1 MATKKVVINYNPNK
15 NRLHD
20 NGRRGIK
27 EEILQLRKEGFSY
40 REIQKKLNCSKSTIN
55 YHCQN
60 EKLTDT
66 GLKVE
71 VVSEKVKEEIYEFTK
86 TNTVKKAM
94 EKFGLGRTTI
104 KRYKFKKVTFIY
116 EVIINKKK

>member
-1 MATKKVVINYNPNK
+1 MKKIEK
-15 NRLHD
+15 IIDSSKLHET
-20 NGRRGIK
+20 GRRGIK
-27 EEILQLRKEGFSY
+27 QHILQLRKEGFSY
-40 REIQKKLNCSKSTIN
+40 RDIQDKLKCSKATIN

-60 EKLTDT
+60 ENLTDT

-71 VVSEKVKEEIYEFTK
+71 AVTEKVKEQIYEFTK

-104 KRYKFKKVTFIY
+104 KKYKFKKGK
-116 EVIINKKK
+116 EDQKNNKINK